1 VSGPVIETR
10 ALSMRFGQRLALDAL
25 DLRLEPGR
33 VHAVVG
39 ANGSGKSTLF
49 RILLGFLPAIAGEA
63 RVLGRD
69 SRALTPADRA
79 RVGIVTEEHTL
90 PTWMRVD
97 QLIAMQRRHY
107 PTWDP
112 EAFHQVIRHFHLE
125 RRQTVGQ
132 LSRGERAGLSLAL
145 ALGQAPELLILDEP
159 TLGLDVVAKNA
170 LLEALLE
177 AGARTGGTLIYC
189 SHQMDEIERL
199 ADNLVVLERGRLVC
213 EAEPEDFCARV
224 RLWLADIPFR
234 GPDPAEIPGLLQARK
249 VDNVFH
255 YLVLDQGDDFADYLR
270 SAGAL
275 NVRTMSVSLS
285 RAVDAMLA
293 RRHAGE
299 AAHA

>member
-1 VSGPVIETR
+1 VSAPVVETR
-10 ALSMRFGQRLALDAL
+10 QLSKRFGRTLALDGL
-25 DLRLEPGR
+25 ELRLDAGR
-33 VHAVVG
+33 IHAVVG

-49 RILLGFLPAIAGEA
+49 RILLGFLPASAGEA

-79 RVGIVTEEHTL
+79 RIGIVNEEHAL
-90 PTWMRVD
+90 PAWMRVD
-97 QLIAMQRRHY
+97 HLIAMQRRHHAR
-107 PTWDP
+107 WDD
-112 EAFHQVIRHFHLE
+112 EACRGVIRHFHLE
-125 RRQTVGQ
+125 PRQIVRQ

-170 LLEALLE
+170 LLEMLLA
-177 AGARTGGTLIYC
+177 AGADARRTLVYC

-213 EAEPEDFCARV
+213 QAEPEDFCARV

-234 GPDPAEIPGLLQARK
+234 GPDPAEIPGLLQVRK

-255 YLVLDQGDDFADYLR
+255 YVVLDQGDDFAEYLR

-275 NVRTMSVSLS
+275 HVRTMPVSLS
-285 RAVDAMLA
+285 RAVDAVLA
-293 RRHAGE
+293 RRHAGTI
-299 AAHA
+299 AHA